1 MKLMKKAVLP
11 FLISIFTLLLPVS
24 SAFADSAGWQRL
36 TWESTH
42 WNSTLNAWITG
53 VNNAHASGYVRIC
66 NELTSGGSG
75 RLITIKEYDPD
86 NADDVIAT
94 NKYLEPQQ
102 CLSHYIQPWVDGDN
116 NKAEIYVQLTNNGSY
131 SAFSIWD

>member
-1 MKLMKKAVLP
+1 MSLKKTILP
-11 FLISIFTLLLPVS
+11 FFISIFTLLLPIS

-53 VNNAHASGYVRIC
+53 VDNAHASGYVRIC
-66 NELTSGGSG
+66 NELSTSGSG

-94 NKYLEPQQ
+94 NKYLEPKQ
-102 CLSHYIQPWVDGDN
+102 CLSYNIQSWVDGTN
-116 NKAEIYVQLTNNGSY
+116 AQAEIYVQLTNNGSY

>member
-1 MKLMKKAVLP
+1 MSLKKTILP

-53 VNNAHASGYVRIC
+53 VDNAHASGYVRIC
-66 NELTSGGSG
+66 NELTSEGNG

-94 NKYLEPQQ
+94 NRYLEPNT
-102 CLSHYIQPWVDGDN
+102 CLSYYIQPWVDGTN
-116 NKAEIYVQLTNNGSY
+116 AQAEIYVQLSNNGAY